1 MKKVVGFGDMMISF
15 APPGYLRFIQAES
28 MELNYTGAEANV
40 LVSLSMFGMPT
51 DFVTKLPKNPIADSA
66 IASLRKFGVGTTK
79 VVYGGDRMGVIYTE
93 KGAAQRPSKVVYDRK
108 YTAICTAMR
117 EDFNWDEIFG
127 DDTAWFHFTGITPA
141 LSDNTAAICED
152 ACRAAKAKGITIS
165 CDLNYRKNLWT
176 EEKAKS
182 VMEKLVPFV
191 DIVIANEED
200 ADKVLGIKAA
210 HTDVM
215 TGKLN
220 REGYIDVAKQIC
232 EKYGA
237 KKVGVTL
244 RKSISASDNEWSAM
258 LFDGNNAYFSKEYKI
273 HIVNRVGGGD
283 SFTGALIYSLMNDYD
298 AQSAIEFAAAA
309 SCLKHSIE
317 KDFNLITVD
326 EVKNLAGGDGSGRV
340 QR

>member
-1 MKKVVGFGDMMISF
+1 MKKIVGFGELMISF
-15 APPGYLRFIQAES
+15 APPGYLRFLQADS
-28 MELNYTGAEANV
+28 MDINYTGAEANV
-40 LVSLSMFGMPT
+40 LVSLSMFGMRT
-51 DFVTKLPKNPIADSA
+51 QFVTKLPENPIADAS
-66 IASLRKFGVGTTK
+66 IACLRKYGVGTDNI
-79 VVYGGDRMGVIYTE
+79 VFGGDRIGVLYTE

-108 YTAICTAMR
+108 FTSISTAKR
-117 EDFNWDEIFG
+117 EDFDWDAIFS
-127 DDTAWFHFTGITPA
+127 DDTSWFHFTGITPA
-141 LSDNTAAICED
+141 LSDNTAVICED
-152 ACRAAKAKGITIS
+152 ACRAAKARGITVS
-165 CDLNYRKNLWT
+165 CDLNYRKKLWS

-182 VMEKLVPFV
+182 VMEKLIPYV
-191 DIVIANEED
+191 DVVIANEED
-200 ADKVLGIKAA
+200 AEKVLGIKAE

-220 REGYIDVAKQIC
+220 RDGYIDVAKQIC

-237 KKVGVTL
+237 KKVGITL

-258 LFDGNNAYFSKEYKI
+258 LYDGKDAYFSKEYKI

-283 SFTGALIYSLMNDYD
+283 SFTGALIYSILNNYD

-317 KDFNLITVD
+317 KDFNLVTLD
-326 EVKNLAGGDGSGRV
+326 EVKQLAGGDGSGRV